1 MTRIFLD
8 EKEITAELEP
18 GNDLRAL
25 FDQLNKLVTDRQL
38 FLKEI
43 DIDGETVPAD
53 QLDIDAWTKEKLAG
67 VAELR
72 IFSRTARALA
82 TDTVQGMMA
91 YLDALPPHI
100 MALVDEF
107 RRGEESTAYSRQVE
121 LIKNL
126 GYFFDL
132 LNPVQQIGGFSFEDI
147 VVDGRTATA
156 VFEEFG
162 EITKEMMEC
171 MEEVNSFLLSD
182 LLEFEIIPQVGLFS
196 KILAQTL
203 PYLKE

>member
-8 EKEITAELEP
+8 EKEITSDLTP
-18 GNDLRAL
+18 GSDLRSL
-25 FDQLNKLVTDRQL
+25 FDQLNTLVTDRQL

-43 DIDGETVPAD
+43 DIDGDTIPVD
-53 QLDIDAWTKEKLAG
+53 QLDIDAWTTEKLAG
-67 VAELR
+67 VSELK
-72 IFSRTARALA
+72 IFSRPAKALA
-82 TDTVQGMMA
+82 TETVQGMMA
-91 YLDALPPHI
+91 YLDGLPPHI
-100 MALVDEF
+100 MNLVDEF

-121 LIKNL
+121 FIKNL

-132 LNPVQQIGGFSFEDI
+132 LNPVQQIGVFSFNDI

-156 VFEEFG
+156 IFEEFG
-162 EITKEMMEC
+162 EITKEMVEC

-182 LLEFEIIPQVGLFS
+182 LLEFEIIPQMGLFS